1 MVTAAQPGPA
11 ATRAHPANVARGTA
25 SPAATATPR
34 ISNDVPSL
42 DLRDWRWDD
51 RARAHAAATAG
62 VLFGLVAAGY
72 AVHWLGATRAGTVLL
87 VIASVAGAAGAVLGG
102 LAHGARVAGQRRL
115 GAALLVLAGA
125 WGVCG
130 AWAAT
135 GALATRLAAL
145 AAAVA
150 LTLVLAGVSTP
161 LGQSAFL
168 GAGAVV
174 GTVGLWELG
183 LLVTDARG
191 TGVVLGAL
199 SVFVL
204 GFVPRLAL
212 QGAGLL
218 RLDDQ
223 RARGASVSAHE
234 VDTALAANHRVL
246 VLVTVTAAASTAA
259 GGWWALSRPSPWSV
273 GLALLLAVLL
283 LSRARAYP
291 LTVEVLALAAAA
303 AVLLLRLVVLWGSY
317 ATVGP
322 LALFGGLV
330 AVALAV
336 LVLSPPERAGAA
348 LQKVT
353 DVAESVSVVLLVPF
367 VVGAFGVFGQLLTAF

>member
-11 ATRAHPANVARGTA
+11 ATRAYPASGARTTA
-25 SPAATATPR
+25 DPAAAAPQ
-34 ISNDVPSL
+34 SANDVPRL
-42 DLRDWRWDD
+42 DLRNWRWDD
-51 RARAHAAATAG
+51 RARAWAAAAVG
-62 VLFGLVAAGY
+62 VLFGIVAAGY
-72 AVHWLGATRAGTVLL
+72 AVHWLGAARAGTVLL
-87 VIASVAGAAGAVLGG
+87 VAASVAGAAGAVLGG
-102 LAHGARVAGQRRL
+102 LARGARVADQRRL

-135 GALATRLAAL
+135 GALSTRIAAL

-161 LGQSAFL
+161 LGQSALL

-174 GTVGLWELG
+174 GTVGLWEFG

-234 VDTALAANHRVL
+234 VDIALAANHRVL
-246 VLVTVTAAASTAA
+246 ALVTVTAAASTAA

-283 LSRARAYP
+283 LARARAYP
-291 LTVEVLALAAAA
+291 LTVEVLALTGAAG
-303 AVLLLRLVVLWGSY
+303 VLLVRLVVLWGSQ

-336 LVLSPPERAGAA
+336 LVLRPPEGVGSA
-348 LQKVT
+348 LRKVT
-353 DVAESVSVVLLVPF
+353 DMGESVSVVLLVPF

>member
-11 ATRAHPANVARGTA
+11 ATRAQPASEARGSA
-25 SPAATATPR
+25 YRAATAMPQTA
-34 ISNDVPSL
+34 NDLPPL
-42 DLRDWRWDD
+42 DLRDWRWDA
-51 RARAHAAATAG
+51 RARARAAATTG

-72 AVHWLGATRAGTVLL
+72 AVHWLGAVRAGTVLL
-87 VIASVAGAAGAVLGG
+87 VVASVAGAAGAVLGG
-102 LAHGARVAGQRRL
+102 LARGAGAAGQRRL

-135 GALATRLAAL
+135 GVLATRLAAF

-291 LTVEVLALAAAA
+291 LTVEVLALTAAA

-336 LVLSPPERAGAA
+336 LVLSPPQRAGVA
-348 LQKVT
+348 LRKVT

-367 VVGAFGVFGQLLTAF
+367 VVGAFGVFGQLLTVF